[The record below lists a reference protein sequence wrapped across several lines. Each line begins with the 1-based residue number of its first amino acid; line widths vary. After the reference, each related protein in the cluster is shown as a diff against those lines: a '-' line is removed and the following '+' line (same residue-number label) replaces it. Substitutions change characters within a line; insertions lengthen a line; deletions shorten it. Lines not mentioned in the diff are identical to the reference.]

1 MRTLLLGL
9 LVIATATATTATVYY
24 STGSSHRPVV
34 ELIAMPDIEYRFY
47 DHFCRVQYNNP
58 IDRNACMMQATGA
71 LLPNSERDDR

>member
-9 LVIATATATTATVYY
+9 LATATAATMLY
-24 STGSSHRPVV
+24 STNPSHRLVV
-34 ELIAMPDIEYRFY
+34 NPIAGMDNAYRFY

-58 IDRNACMMQATGA
+58 IDRNACMMRATGT